1 MSDNTTKIVLHVD
14 NETGQVVK
22 AELEDANTGERTEV
36 TGNFE
41 NITLKQASPKSQMSW
56 IVGESSSDE

>member
-1 MSDNTTKIVLHVD
+1 MSDNTTKIVLHID

-41 NITLKQASPKSQMSW
+41 NITLKQATPQSQMSW
-56 IVGESSSDE
+56 IVGEPSSDE